1 MAGLLQR
8 LFGRRERRDYLGGGG
23 AGLGLGWLPTA
34 GRLITPMAAENLVT
48 VLAAVQAIAGTI
60 GALPATVY
68 RQTDAGRVP
77 APAHPVSRL
86 IAAPNEHQTWSDY
99 IEWLLGSTLLW
110 GNGLSEIRFDG
121 AGRPVELVPVPFV
134 NVSVK
139 LLPTSR
145 LVFDVIAYEAPFG
158 GVGFPK
164 RLLQDEVLFLR
175 DRQDGGGYIG
185 RSRLSRAPDAVEN
198 ALGLQQFTN
207 QLWREGVVPS
217 GILSHPKTVSDPA
230 RKRLRADM
238 EEHRG
243 VGNQRKLLML
253 EEGLKWEAMTIAPEA
268 AEVLNSRKF
277 GVEEIAR
284 LFGVPPPILQDYT
297 RNTFSNAATAGQ
309 WFGQFTLLPWIKKI
323 EREFSRVMLS
333 GEFALSIDAGELM
346 RGDYMQRWQANVAA
360 VGGGILTANE
370 VRESEGWNRRPD
382 GDTLRM
388 LPGEVVVPKDPP
400 GTPKPE
406 LAPAQ

>member
-1 MAGLLQR
+1 MARLISR

-23 AGLGLGWLPTA
+23 VGLGLGWLPTA
-34 GRLITPMAAENLVT
+34 GRVITPWAAENLVT

-60 GALPATVY
+60 AALPATVY
-68 RQTDAGRVP
+68 RQTDAGRVE
-77 APAHPVSRL
+77 APQHPVSRL
-86 IAAPNEHQTWSDY
+86 ITAPNEHQTWSDF

-110 GNGLSEIRFDG
+110 GNGLCEIRFDG
-121 AGRPVELVPVPFV
+121 AGRPVELIPIPFV

-145 LVFDVIAYEAPFG
+145 LVFDVVAYEAPFG
-158 GVGFPK
+158 GIGFPK
-164 RLLQDEVLFLR
+164 RLLQDEVLFLK

-198 ALGLQQFTN
+198 ALGLQTFTN
-207 QLWREGVVPS
+207 QLWREGVMPS
-217 GILSHPKTVSDPA
+217 GVLKHPKQISEPA
-230 RKRLRADM
+230 RKRLKSDLEEQRSVHRA
-238 EEHRG
+238 
-243 VGNQRKLLML
+243 RKMLML
-253 EEGLKWEAMTIAPEA
+253 EEGVDYQAISLAPEA
-268 AEVLNSRKF
+268 AEVLNSRRF
-277 GVEEIAR
+277 SVEEIAR
-284 LFGVPPPILQDYT
+284 LFSVPPPILQDYT

-309 WFGQFTLLPWIKKI
+309 WFGQFSLLPWIKKI

-346 RGDYMQRWQANVAA
+346 RGDYVQRWQANVAA

-370 VRESEGWNRRPD
+370 VREAEGWNRRPD
-382 GDTLRM
+382 GDTLRT
-388 LPGEVVVPKDPP
+388 LPGETIAPQDPP
-400 GTPKPE
+400 GAPKPD